1 MRTVGMGTS
10 KENAEAK
17 LRNEV
22 AALQAEN
29 AELKQEI
36 ENLKKRKSPKKD
48 KQDSTDKEPEA

>member
-1 MRTVGMGTS
+1 MRTIGMGTS
-10 KENAEAK
+10 RENAEAK

-36 ENLKKRKSPKKD
+36 ENLKKRKSPKND